1 MRVNS
6 PMDKKTRKQVSTVI
20 NLIKVVIS
28 LAGALPVQE
37 KYKLRPELRKCA
49 HTLLNNQ
56 LSASQTYAESTM
68 RKFYTTNMSC
78 CAELKANLDIAKA
91 NNYLSNDIKRH
102 IVALINKY
110 EKIVMDT
117 MNKHYSNGAE
127 IHEYEDAA
135 VHEEECDLVN
145 SENGVA

>member
-1 MRVNS
+1 
-6 PMDKKTRKQVSTVI
+6 MDKKTRKQVSTVI
-20 NLIKVVIS
+20 SLIEVVIS

-91 NNYLSNDIKRH
+91 NSYLANDIKRH
-102 IVALINKY
+102 IIALINKT
-110 EKIVMDT
+110 EKIVTDV
-117 MNKHYSNGAE
+117 MNSHYSRGVTSKVE
-127 IHEYEDAA
+127 EDAPSDGD
-135 VHEEECDLVN
+135 EFEKS
-145 SENGVA
+145 SEVAE